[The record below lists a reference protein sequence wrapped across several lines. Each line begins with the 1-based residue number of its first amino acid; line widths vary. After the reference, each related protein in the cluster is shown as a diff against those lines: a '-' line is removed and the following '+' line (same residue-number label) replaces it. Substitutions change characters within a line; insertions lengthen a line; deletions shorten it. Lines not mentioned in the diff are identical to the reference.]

1 MPLAVPPF
9 QVSPQESEDL
19 PPTSLS
25 CGSWANS
32 LASLCLSFSSVKR
45 ERKALIKGQ
54 LGEELRRPRLG
65 AHRSCYRCSGSLC
78 ISELCHEFNC
88 HITQALTKR
97 QLGPWQ

>member
-1 MPLAVPPF
+1 MP
-9 QVSPQESEDL
+9 
-19 PPTSLS
+19 
-25 CGSWANS
+25 
-32 LASLCLSFSSVKR
+32 
-45 ERKALIKGQ
+45 LIKGQ

-97 QLGPWQ
+97 QLGPWQQGTAIAFELGDLCLSSRGGTRHNGSYRFMCSVTFINL